1 MTSDVN
7 LYNQIIINYNH
18 KSYLLTTYNNAL
30 PCLWPDLAFS
40 EESGRVENEILNLT
54 SWQRERHISTLKVG
68 ITYMYL
74 LNKNNNKNYTFGDKA
89 LLFPNARLPI
99 LQGGTFTLL
108 SPTMALLSMPEW
120 TCPAWTQNASLVN
133 TSSPEFINV
142 WQSRMQVVSIS
153 VTDSLCKDSWTY
165 YVEWF

>member
-1 MTSDVN
+1 M
-7 LYNQIIINYNH
+7 
-18 KSYLLTTYNNAL
+18 
-30 PCLWPDLAFS
+30 C
-40 EESGRVENEILNLT
+40 
-54 SWQRERHISTLKVG
+54 
-68 ITYMYL
+68 L
-74 LNKNNNKNYTFGDKA
+74 LNKNNNKA

-142 WQSRMQVVSIS
+142 WQSRMHMVRIS
-153 VTDSLCKDSWTY
+153 ATDSLCKDSWTY
-165 YVEWF
+165 VEWFEIHFDTYTTLKNVAVIAIDNAQPK